1 MIHSAVTVQI
11 SDGMLKSKNFP
22 GLVFSLDKNNG
33 LKTSGNCRDG
43 LIVGLKL
50 IKYVIICG

>member
-1 MIHSAVTVQI
+1 MCDSSSGDPVQI
-11 SDGMLKSKNFP
+11 SEGMLKSKNFP

-43 LIVGLKL
+43 LIVGLK
-50 IKYVIICG
+50 YVIICG